1 MSIAAKLTT
10 IAENEQI
17 IADKVNTLKTDI
29 TNINNAFAEKGVEV
43 GETPS
48 AEYGG
53 LLDDVVDQYFL
64 EFTKGRT
71 NMDRICSE
79 MPFEKTPLINSS
91 KAKTCQSGFRAMPNC
106 IEIRKLDTSLMTDIR
121 YLCNAS
127 TKLKTIAEPLD
138 FSNVTLANSPFGGCN
153 NLEYIRFVENSIP
166 VSLDFRAC
174 EKLTVES
181 LMSIINGLAD
191 LTSGTSR
198 TLYIGSANISKLSTE
213 QLQIAYDKNW
223 LIE

>member
-10 IAENEQI
+10 IAENERI
-17 IADKVNTLKTDI
+17 IAQKVSGLETDI
-29 TNINNAFAEKGVEV
+29 SNINNAFAEKGVEV

-48 AEYGG
+48 TEYGG
-53 LLDDVVDQYFL
+53 LLDDVIDQYFL
-64 EFTKGRT
+64 EFTKNKT

-79 MPFEKTPLINSS
+79 MPFVKTPLINSS

-106 IEIRKLDTSLMTDIR
+106 VEIRKLDTSLMTDVR
-121 YLCNAS
+121 YLCYAS
-127 TKLKTIAEPLD
+127 PKLKTIAEPLN
-138 FSNVTLANSPFGGCN
+138 FSNVTTANNPFGICS
-153 NLEYIRFVENSIP
+153 NLEYIRFVENSIH
-166 VSLDFRAC
+166 VSLDFRSC

-181 LMSIINGLAD
+181 LMSIINGLTN
-191 LTSGTSR
+191 LTGGTSK
-198 TLYIGSANISKLSTE
+198 TLYIGASNISKLSTE